1 MLTGMTDER
10 DQWSVF
16 HFSQSNPEGPGQ
28 GDVAAL
34 LRRVADT
41 IDDLGDIQVVDIVFG
56 TVVTRGEDELRLTVY
71 YDRAPRR
78 R

>member
-1 MLTGMTDER
+1 MTSETSDSAI
-10 DQWSVF
+10 WTAL
-16 HFSQSNPEGPGQ
+16 HFSQSNPEGSGQ

-41 IDDLGDIQVVDIVFG
+41 IDGLGDVQVQDITFH
-56 TVVTRGEDELRLTVY
+56 TAVTDGEDDLTMTVY
-71 YDRAPRR
+71 YHQEPRR

>member
-1 MLTGMTDER
+1 MTDER